1 MNKKSLISQKQNEKY
16 SKKIFK
22 NIKKQKLTENCDF
35 CDNKRRLHE
44 LNIKCKNDKLDK
56 VNSSQKVSA
65 VFNSKLVCGLHATL
79 SFINLGWSIIELSQT
94 YKGFED
100 VKNYKMRLEQCKS
113 LFEMHKKQI
122 GLLPDDFMLA
132 VERIKN
138 VIREIRQ
145 DQQRLR
151 DLINDIKES
160 IAFQESQ
167 RKKSAAGL
175 AISIGLGAFGII
187 GGIISYNKFLYGISS
202 VTIIASGIGHTANIV
217 MSSKIIGQLNQVLD
231 EAYKEEE
238 KIQKEIDRLYEELI
252 ERIKQEPKFAL
263 DKTMSSISTDLFD

>member
-1 MNKKSLISQKQNEKY
+1 
-16 SKKIFK
+16 
-22 NIKKQKLTENCDF
+22 
-35 CDNKRRLHE
+35 
-44 LNIKCKNDKLDK
+44 
-56 VNSSQKVSA
+56 
-65 VFNSKLVCGLHATL
+65 
-79 SFINLGWSIIELSQT
+79 
-94 YKGFED
+94 
-100 VKNYKMRLEQCKS
+100 MRLEQCKS
-113 LFEMHKKQI
+113 LFEMHKNQI

-145 DQQRLR
+145 DQQRLK

-175 AISIGLGAFGII
+175 ALSIGLGVFGII
-187 GGIISYNKFLYGISS
+187 GRIMSYNKFLYGVSS
-202 VTIIASGIGHTANIV
+202 VANITSGIGHTANIV

-252 ERIKQEPKFAL
+252 ERIKQEPKFEL